1 MTKMN
6 KLEAFED
13 RLIDDGIKVIW
24 KKPASQKGAYVHN
37 RDGKSYIFVSPKLTS
52 SQKISVLC
60 HEAGH
65 HYSNLTGMDSKDE
78 VRANRWASLQLLKIP
93 DLISA
98 IKRGCRSYY
107 ELSEYLSLD
116 EAFLKTSV
124 ALLATTNGEQ
134 IEYGN
139 YTLHLLPLWVMD
151 KETDQ
156 VWPEE

>member
-1 MTKMN
+1 MD
-6 KLEAFED
+6 KLERFEEQ
-13 RLIDDGIKVIW
+13 LSSDGIRIIW
-24 KKPASQKGAYVHN
+24 EKPSTQSGAYVKGAN
-37 RDGKSYIFVSPKLTS
+37 GNSYIFVSPRLTS
-52 SQKISVLC
+52 NEKLSVLG

-65 HYSNLTGMDSKDE
+65 HYCDFTGVQSKDE
-78 VRANRWASLQLLKIP
+78 LRATKWASLQLLKIP
-93 DLISA
+93 NLISA

-116 EAFLKTSV
+116 EEFLRTSV
-124 ALLATTNGEQ
+124 ALYATTNGEQ

-151 KETDQ
+151 KETGQ

>member
-1 MTKMN
+1 MN
-6 KLEAFED
+6 KLEIFEEK
-13 RLIDDGIKVIW
+13 LSSDGISVIW
-24 KKPASQKGAYVHN
+24 EKPSSQSGAYVKGAN
-37 RDGKSYIFVSPKLTS
+37 GKSYIFVSPHLTS
-52 SQKISVLC
+52 SEKMSVLC

-65 HYSNLTGMDSKDE
+65 HYCDFTGLNSKDE
-78 VRANRWASLQLLKIP
+78 LRATKWASLQLLKIS

-116 EAFLKTSV
+116 EAFLKTAV
-124 ALLATTNGEQ
+124 ALYATTYGEQ

-151 KETDQ
+151 KETGQ